1 MWAELYSK
9 FNCKTRVTWLTNGDQ
24 RTAILVTTLYFV
36 FGLIVLRMVRL
47 PKKAP
52 NISSEL

>member
-1 MWAELYSK
+1 MWGANILGPITYGL
-9 FNCKTRVTWLTNGDQ
+9 VTWLTNVDQ